1 MRFKEIIGQQEVKD
15 HVIKTVREN
24 RISNT
29 QLFWGSEGTGGLA
42 LAIAYAQY
50 LNCLAPLDDDS
61 CGECDSCMKNAKL
74 VHPDLHFSY
83 PFNLP
88 KSDPNS
94 RSTDFLVKWR
104 EAVLGNPYL
113 NYHTWLQ
120 KLEIENKQGN
130 ITALEC
136 RDIIKRLSLKPY
148 EGKYKIL
155 IMWLPEFLGNEGN
168 ILLKLLEEPSSNTVI
183 ILVTQDKDRVL
194 NTILSRTQ
202 ILHINRINDVDI
214 KNALINLHDL
224 TEDEAQRIVFLSE
237 GNYHKAQVLIQDVED
252 NNQTLFRGWLRLCF
266 ERKGGELVSYVN
278 DLAKIGRERQKQFL
292 NYGLSIIRECILI
305 NNGVNQIGRV
315 EGDVL
320 DFVQKLSQFVHEA
333 NQKEIMEEFN
343 KACFHIERN
352 GNPKI
357 VFLDLSIKMGELL
370 KVENVSLQT

>member
-1 MRFKEIIGQQEVKD
+1 
-15 HVIKTVREN
+15 
-24 RISNT
+24 
-29 QLFWGSEGTGGLA
+29 
-42 LAIAYAQY
+42 
-50 LNCLAPLDDDS
+50 
-61 CGECDSCMKNAKL
+61 MKNAKL

-357 VFLDLSIKMGELL
+357 VILDLSIKMGELL